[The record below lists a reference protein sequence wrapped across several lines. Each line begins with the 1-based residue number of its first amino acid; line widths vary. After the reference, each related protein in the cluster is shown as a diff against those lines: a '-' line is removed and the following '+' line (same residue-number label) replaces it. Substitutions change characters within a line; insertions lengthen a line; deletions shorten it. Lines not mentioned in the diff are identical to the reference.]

1 MTVVS
6 QIMFVNGSLV
16 MEAIFGKDVS
26 VGTFVFLLC
35 IMVPILLYS
44 ACLLMQESSGSET
57 ADSVSVAALFPM
69 HCGWQN

>member
-1 MTVVS
+1 VS

-26 VGTFVFLLC
+26 VGTFVFLLR

-44 ACLLMQESSGSET
+44 ACLLMQESSGELILSQWLPCFQCT
-57 ADSVSVAALFPM
+57 VV
-69 HCGWQN
+69 GKTK